1 MLPLPFPNPP
11 TMSSLS
17 DARSSLETSIRSQEA
32 LATEISD
39 AEANLAKVIQEAQ
52 CRIDAL
58 RREKTQLDEQILATQ
73 AYISP
78 MRRLP
83 IELLRD
89 VFYGCFEDHPCCA
102 WVLASVC
109 VDWRRL
115 ALAMPRIWAKVSIPF
130 RCSILLPPSVV
141 VWRYGGSFRCFFVVR
156 GSETSGCLTSHGHA
170 DLVDNAFIFSVPV
183 LTGRGL

>member
-58 RREKTQLDEQILATQ
+58 RREKTQLDEHILATQ

-130 RCSILLPPSVV
+130 RCSIIPFFLLRS
-141 VWRYGGSFRCFFVVR
+141 W
-156 GSETSGCLTSHGHA
+156 SGDTVA
-170 DLVDNAFIFSVPV
+170 AFGAFSSSGVLRRPAVSPV
-183 LTGRGL
+183 TAMRI